1 MNINMKYVIRIKK
14 TKTKMYIYIF
24 GLILSQYMHKIHT
37 DRTVKQLLKCYW
49 IFAKNNM
56 QKISSKALQTLQLS

>member
-24 GLILSQYMHKIHT
+24 VYINITILSQYMYKIHT
-37 DRTVKQLLKCYW
+37 ERTVKQLLKCY
-49 IFAKNNM
+49 
-56 QKISSKALQTLQLS
+56 